1 MGWLV
6 VVDGAHAHEGRET
19 NEDGK
24 RWFLMTTAAA
34 SVAEMLA
41 LMV

>member
-6 VVDGAHAHEGRET
+6 VVDGAHAQEGWET
-19 NEDGK
+19 NEDGQ
-24 RWFLMTTAAA
+24 RWFLMTKAVA